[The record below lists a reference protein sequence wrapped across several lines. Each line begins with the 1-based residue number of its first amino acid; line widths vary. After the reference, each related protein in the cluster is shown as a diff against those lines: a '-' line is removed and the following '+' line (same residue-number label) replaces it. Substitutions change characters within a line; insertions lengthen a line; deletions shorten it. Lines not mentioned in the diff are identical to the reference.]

1 MLHAIEASIEA
12 FSEFRTPQATPQA
25 TPQVQRLL
33 AVLDGEMT
41 RDALQNARAIK
52 AGAILL
58 GYFNGAVYAEVPGER
73 GGAGSGRFDGVGVGE
88 VNPVAVRAL

>member
-12 FSEFRTPQATPQA
+12 FSEFRTPQA